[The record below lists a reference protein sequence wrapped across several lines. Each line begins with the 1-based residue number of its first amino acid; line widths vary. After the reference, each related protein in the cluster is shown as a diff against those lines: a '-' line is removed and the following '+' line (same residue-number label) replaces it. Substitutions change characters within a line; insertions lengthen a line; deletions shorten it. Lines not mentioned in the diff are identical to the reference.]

1 MRVIMRIKN
10 RILLFLKRIISK
22 IQNESY
28 INLQPTSKIGG
39 NWIIIN
45 SNLEGLLNTGSNV
58 SCVNSILKGNITVG
72 DDTKIADVSIKG
84 TVQIGSGCQID
95 EVSLSGK
102 ITIGNQT
109 TINGPNTDIVSQ
121 VNEVVIG
128 NFCSVARNVTFQ
140 EFNHDFSTMT
150 SYFVNRNLKK
160 TGMNSDIV
168 SKGSIILGHDVWI
181 GTQCVILSGS
191 NIGTG
196 AVIAANSVVTGNVP
210 PYAIAA
216 GSPAKVIKYRFNE
229 TTIKFLLESE
239 WWNKSKDEVIKF
251 YDNFKPLE

>member
-1 MRVIMRIKN
+1 MRVTMRIKN
-10 RILLFLKRIISK
+10 KILLFLKLIINK
-22 IQNESY
+22 ILNESY

-128 NFCSVARNVTFQ
+128 NFCSIARNVTFQ
-140 EFNHDFSTMT
+140 EFNHDFSKMT

-160 TGMNSDIV
+160 IGMNTDIV
-168 SKGSIILGHDVWI
+168 SKGSITVGHDVWI

-196 AVIAANSVVTGNVP
+196 AVIAANSVVTGNIP

-216 GSPAKVIKYRFNE
+216 GSPAKVIKYRFNNI
-229 TTIKFLLESE
+229 TIKFLLESE

>member
-1 MRVIMRIKN
+1 MRVKN

-121 VNEVVIG
+121 VNEVFIG
-128 NFCSVARNVTFQ
+128 NFCSIARNVTFQ
-140 EFNHDFSTMT
+140 EFNHDFSKMS

-160 TGMNSDIV
+160 TGINSDIV
-168 SKGSIILGHDVWI
+168 SKGSITVGHDVWI

-196 AVIAANSVVTGNVP
+196 AVIAANSVVTGNIP

-216 GSPAKVIKYRFNE
+216 GSPAKVIKYRFNNI
-229 TTIKFLLESE
+229 TIKFLLESE